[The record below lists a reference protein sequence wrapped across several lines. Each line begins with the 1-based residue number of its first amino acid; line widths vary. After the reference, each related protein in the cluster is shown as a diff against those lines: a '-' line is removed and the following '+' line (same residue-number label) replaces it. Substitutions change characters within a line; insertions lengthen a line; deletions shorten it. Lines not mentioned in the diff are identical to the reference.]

1 MNDTSSFF
9 IQDKALFGS
18 YPSQEIVD
26 DFEEKGVVC
35 FVDLTT
41 DHEKHK
47 LVRYTVNK
55 GNYIN
60 FPIRDNYIPI
70 DLFGFSKFICKITNI
85 IQNLNDNQSI
95 YVHCKGGHGRAGI
108 VVSCLLCFIN
118 KITSYEALSLTNK
131 CHSKRPVMK
140 DKWRNIGSPQT
151 DKQKEFVIR
160 LFKPIYLNNVCNKNT
175 YFPLN
180 NNSKHTIIYNNTTY
194 KNLNEC
200 LYSILYPEDRGEI
213 EKCKNFHELRK
224 IIQDKDGVLLD
235 DDMITNLFKFKLT
248 HYDDVRI
255 ILKKTLIRP
264 ILYKENNFDL
274 GYYLNKIRFRLF
286 MSDNFIL

>member
-9 IQDKALFGS
+9 IQNKALFGS
-18 YPSQEIVD
+18 YPTQSIVD
-26 DFEEKGVVC
+26 DFEKKGVVY

-47 LVRYTVNK
+47 LVRYRVNN
-55 GNYIN
+55 GYYIN

-70 DLFGFSKFICKITNI
+70 DLFGFSKFICKITHI
-85 IQNLNDNQSI
+85 IKNLKDNQFI
-95 YVHCKGGHGRAGI
+95 YIHCKGGHGRAGI

-118 KITSYEALSLTNK
+118 KITSYEALNQTNIF
-131 CHSKRPVMK
+131 HSKRPVMK
-140 DKWRNIGSPQT
+140 DKWRSIGSPQT

-180 NNSKHTIIYNNTTY
+180 NNSKHTLIYKGLTY

-200 LYSILYPEDRGEI
+200 LYSTLYPEEKEEI

-224 IIQDKDGVLLD
+224 IIKNKESVILD
-235 DDMITNLFKFKLT
+235 DDIVTYLFKFKIT
-248 HYDDVRI
+248 HYDDVRS

-264 ILYKENNFDL
+264 ILYKENNYDL
-274 GYYLNKIRFRLF
+274 GYYLNEIRFRLF
-286 MSDNFIL
+286 LSDNFML